1 MRCILGLMIAK
12 PSKLQLMN
20 KKARRD
26 EMHQTSLTQNN
37 LNHQDHTK
45 ELSHHSKPGL
55 VKKERQQRLQAEKT
69 IQTHI

>member
-1 MRCILGLMIAK
+1 MIAK

-37 LNHQDHTK
+37 LNHQDH
-45 ELSHHSKPGL
+45 SKPGL
-55 VKKERQQRLQAEKT
+55 VKKERQQRLQAEKK